1 MSKLGKSTTTYACK
15 NLPNRAIFGGTPNQ
29 MWSIRT
35 CCKTFDSGCVT
46 FKRLDRILLW
56 YRMNTDLKV
65 SSTCNQHL
73 VTSVWHK
80 LYNNKEGM
88 YTEFNII
95 LKTWSDIVSD
105 QPVFWSD
112 MIGHLIN
119 YSQEGRCQ
127 LSQYYK
133 PKQLPKSKTIYYA
146 YICIMVNKITQY
158 Q

>member
-1 MSKLGKSTTTYACK
+1 MISKLGKSTTTYACK

-46 FKRLDRILLW
+46 FKCLDRILLW

-105 QPVFWSD
+105 QPVFWLD
-112 MIGHLIN
+112 MIGHLIILKRDVVNCHSTRNQNN
-119 YSQEGRCQ
+119 YQ
-127 LSQYYK
+127 
-133 PKQLPKSKTIYYA
+133 KSKTIYYA
-146 YICIMVNKITQY
+146 YMHNG
-158 Q
+158 